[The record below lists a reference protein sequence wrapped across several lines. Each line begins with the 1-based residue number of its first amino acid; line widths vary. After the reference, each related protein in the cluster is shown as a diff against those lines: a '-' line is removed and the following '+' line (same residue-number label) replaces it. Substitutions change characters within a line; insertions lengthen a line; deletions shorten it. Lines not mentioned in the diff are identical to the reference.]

1 MNSFKNNHPYAS
13 VFSNT
18 NYMEM
23 QAKQHEMVLKQMGG
37 EVLQMPSKCCYVRF
51 QVGDFRVAYV
61 YNINKS
67 KRYFLERLKPYPL
80 PLQEYEN
87 EEDVIETIKVDLEQF
102 KNAVNSKNISS
113 FIKVNRELNKTA
125 KAFEDLFLY
134 YNVETF
140 HTEIILQ
147 KIQEIKQEI
156 SKTINDSERVYDKT
170 EPHYLEHVLLSQ
182 DE

>member
-1 MNSFKNNHPYAS
+1 MDRKRGQSYSGA
-13 VFSNT
+13 FSST

-23 QAKQHEMVLKQMGG
+23 QANQHEMVLKQMGG

-51 QVGDFRVAYV
+51 QVGDFRLAYV

-67 KRYFLERLKPYPL
+67 KRFFLERLKPYPL
-80 PLQEYEN
+80 PLQEYEK
-87 EEDVIETIKVDLEQF
+87 EEDVIETIKIDLEQF
-102 KNAVNSKNISS
+102 ENAANSKNISS
-113 FIKVNRELNKTA
+113 FIKVNQELNKTA

-140 HTEIILQ
+140 HTATILE
-147 KIQEIKQEI
+147 KIEEIKQEI
-156 SKTINDSERVYDKT
+156 SKTIDDSERIYKKS
-170 EPHYLEHVLLSQ
+170 EPHYLDLVLSK

>member
-1 MNSFKNNHPYAS
+1 MDRKRGQSYS
-13 VFSNT
+13 GVFSSA

-23 QAKQHEMVLKQMGG
+23 QANQHEMVLKQMGG

-51 QVGDFRVAYV
+51 QVGDFRLAYV

-67 KRYFLERLKPYPL
+67 KRFFLERLKPYPL
-80 PLQEYEN
+80 PLQEYDK
-87 EEDVIETIKVDLEQF
+87 EEDVIETIKIDLEQF
-102 KNAVNSKNISS
+102 KNAANSKNISS
-113 FIKVNRELNKTA
+113 FIKVNQELNKTA

-140 HTEIILQ
+140 HTATIIE
-147 KIQEIKQEI
+147 KIEEIKQEI
-156 SKTINDSERVYDKT
+156 SKTIDDSERIYKKS
-170 EPHYLEHVLLSQ
+170 EPHYLDLVLSK